1 MSLPISPCG
10 RDRLTKGR
18 CFMNLDE
25 LLKAAIKDPSK
36 RSLFLQTL
44 IRSDVYVICKNPVR
58 QERGREEGG
67 IQLELITIQN
77 PYGDVFIPFFTSYR
91 ALQQFAKRYVDC
103 YKINCLRLFD
113 LIQSVS
119 AVLNPNSY
127 GKEFSS
133 QEIKSILMIAR
144 NLKIKAISYNEEET
158 ITYRPCEYSL
168 GHITKAASKFLSK
181 QPNVDRAFI
190 MEMVKG
196 CEKPQLLIVLDMMGS
211 TRKLFVPLSKYLS
224 KMTKPNEHLCF
235 ISYEQEMGRK
245 AAESVEPF
253 YVRKKRY
260 FEK

>member
-1 MSLPISPCG
+1 
-10 RDRLTKGR
+10 
-18 CFMNLDE
+18 MNLDE

-44 IRSDVYVICKNPVR
+44 IKSDVYVICKNPVK
-58 QERGREEGG
+58 QERNKAEGG
-67 IQLELITIQN
+67 VQLELITIQN
-77 PYGDVFIPFFTSYR
+77 PEGEVFIPFFTSYR

-113 LIQSVS
+113 LIQSAS

-133 QEIKSILMIAR
+133 QEIKSILLIAR
-144 NLKIKAISYNEEET
+144 NLKIKAISFDEADT
-158 ITYRPCEYSL
+158 ISYRPVEHSI
-168 GHITKAASKFLSK
+168 GHLTKAATKFLSK

-190 MEMVKG
+190 MEMIKG
-196 CEKPQLLIVLDMMGS
+196 SEKPQILLVLDMMGS

-224 KMTKPNEHLCF
+224 KIVKPDEHLAF
-235 ISYEQEMGRK
+235 ISYEQDMGKK
-245 AAESVEPF
+245 ATENIDPF

-260 FEK
+260 FER

>member
-1 MSLPISPCG
+1 
-10 RDRLTKGR
+10 
-18 CFMNLDE
+18 MNLDE
-25 LLKAAIKDPSK
+25 LLKAAIKDPSM
-36 RSLFLQTL
+36 RSPFLQTL
-44 IRSDVYVICKNPVR
+44 IKSDVYVICKNPVK
-58 QERGREEGG
+58 QERSREEGG

-77 PYGDVFIPFFTSYR
+77 PQGDMFIPFFTSYR
-91 ALQQFAKRYVDC
+91 ALQQFAKRYVES

-144 NLKIKAISYNEEET
+144 NLKIKAISYNEADT
-158 ITYRPCEYSL
+158 IKYRECEHSMA
-168 GHITKAASKFLSK
+168 HITRAASKFLAK
-181 QPNVDRAFI
+181 QPNVDKAYI
-190 MEMVKG
+190 VEMIKG
-196 CEKPQLLIVLDMMGS
+196 CERPQPLIVIDMIGS

-224 KMTKPNEHLCF
+224 KSVKANEQLSF
-235 ISYEQEMGRK
+235 ISYEQDMGKK
-245 AAESVEPF
+245 AAEATEPF

>member
-1 MSLPISPCG
+1 
-10 RDRLTKGR
+10 
-18 CFMNLDE
+18 MNLDE

-44 IRSDVYVICKNPVR
+44 IKSDVYVICKNPVKEDR
-58 QERGREEGG
+58 SREEGG
-67 IQLELITIQN
+67 IQLELITTQN
-77 PYGDVFIPFFTSYR
+77 PHGDIFIPFFTSYR
-91 ALQQFAKRYVDC
+91 SLQQFAKRYVDC

-144 NLKIKAISYNEEET
+144 NLKIKAISYNEADT
-158 ITYRPCEYSL
+158 IQYRACENSM

-190 MEMVKG
+190 LEMIRG
-196 CEKPQLLIVLDMMGS
+196 CEKPQLLIVIDMIGS

-224 KMTKPNEHLCF
+224 RYTRGTESLSF
-235 ISYEQEMGRK
+235 ISYEQDMGKK
-245 AAESVEPF
+245 AAEATEPF

-260 FEK
+260 FER

>member
-1 MSLPISPCG
+1 MNQP
-10 RDRLTKGR
+10 
-18 CFMNLDE
+18 MNLDE
-25 LLKAAIKDPSK
+25 LLKAAITDPSM
-36 RSLFLQTL
+36 RSTFLQTL
-44 IRSDVYVICKNPVR
+44 IKSDVYVIVKNPVR
-58 QERGREEGG
+58 RSTDADDG
-67 IQLELITIQN
+67 IQLELITTQN
-77 PYGDVFIPFFTSYR
+77 PDGEVFIPFFTSFR

-133 QEIKSILMIAR
+133 KEIKSILMIAR
-144 NLKIKAISYNEEET
+144 NLRIKAISYNEADT
-158 ITYRPCEYSL
+158 ISYRPTSYSV

-181 QPNVDRAFI
+181 QPNVEKAFVL
-190 MEMVKG
+190 EMIKG
-196 CEKPQLLIVLDMMGS
+196 CEKPQLLLVIDMIGS

-224 KMTKPNEHLCF
+224 KVVRPNEHLSF
-235 ISYEQEMGRK
+235 ISLEQDMGKR
-245 AAESVEPF
+245 AAETVEPF

>member
-1 MSLPISPCG
+1 
-10 RDRLTKGR
+10 
-18 CFMNLDE
+18 MNLDE

-158 ITYRPCEYSL
+158 ITYRPCEHSL

>member
-1 MSLPISPCG
+1 M
-10 RDRLTKGR
+10 
-18 CFMNLDE
+18 MNLDE
-25 LLKAAIKDPSK
+25 LLKAAIKEPSM

-44 IRSDVYVICKNPVR
+44 IKSDVYVICKNPVR
-58 QERGREEGG
+58 HERSREEGG
-67 IQLELITIQN
+67 IQLELITTQN
-77 PYGDVFIPFFTSYR
+77 PEGEIFIPFFTSYR

-133 QEIKSILMIAR
+133 SEIKSILMIAK
-144 NLKIKAISYNEEET
+144 NLKIRAISYNEAET
-158 ITYRPCEYSL
+158 INYRPCEHSVEHL
-168 GHITKAASKFLSK
+168 TRAATKFLSK

-190 MEMVKG
+190 MEMIRG
-196 CEKPQLLIVLDMMGS
+196 CERPQLLIVLDMMGS

-224 KMTKPNEHLCF
+224 KIVKPNEHLCF
-235 ISYEQEMGRK
+235 ISLEQDMGKK
-245 AAESVEPF
+245 AASTVEPF

-260 FEK
+260 FER

>member
-1 MSLPISPCG
+1 M
-10 RDRLTKGR
+10 
-18 CFMNLDE
+18 FMNLDE
-25 LLKAAIKDPSK
+25 LLKAAIKEPSK

-44 IRSDVYVICKNPVR
+44 IRSDVYVICKNPVK
-58 QERGREEGG
+58 QERSREEGG
-67 IQLELITIQN
+67 IQLELVTIQN
-77 PYGDVFIPFFTSYR
+77 PHGDMFIPFFTSYR

-158 ITYRPCEYSL
+158 IEYRPCEQSL

-190 MEMVKG
+190 MEMVRG
-196 CEKPQLLIVLDMMGS
+196 CEKPQILMVLDMMGS

-224 KMTKPNEHLCF
+224 KITKSGEHLCF
-235 ISYEQEMGRK
+235 ISYEQDMGRK
-245 AAESVEPF
+245 AAQSVEPF
-253 YVRKKRY
+253 YIRKKRY